1 MKRRPDIWM
10 WGTLWAVAGVLCLCV
25 SSVDADPFDLQAA
38 VDAAEPGS
46 TVRVPAGTYPGTLVI
61 GRSLELVAEPGVT
74 IEGGDQGDVVKIEA
88 PDVTLRG
95 FTIRGTGK
103 SLDREN
109 AGITVLAPRATIEDN
124 VFEDVLFG
132 IYLKK
137 APGSVIRGNR
147 IGGKDLPIPRRG
159 DGIRLW
165 YSPNC
170 VVEQNT
176 VHNSRDV
183 VIWFSNNTMIR
194 ENKVTGGRYG
204 LHFMYC
210 DDTVLDGN
218 NLEGNSVG
226 AFLMY
231 SRRLVIKNNRFV
243 HNRGP
248 SGYGVGLKEVDGV
261 EARDNLLAGNRIGI
275 YFDNSPASVDL
286 FQHFTRN
293 VVAYNDIGLAFM
305 PSIERNI
312 FTDNNFIE
320 NVEQVAVFG
329 SGQLKY
335 NRFAVAGRGNFW
347 SDYTGFDLDG
357 DEIGDV
363 SYKAQSLFENLMD
376 REPKLRLFLFSPVQ
390 QAVELAAKAV
400 PTFRP
405 PVKITDPAPLMN
417 PVPVT
422 TSASKPPP
430 AWPTT
435 TASVVLL
442 LSASG
447 LLMCGM
453 TGTLARPSAAA
464 GPTSM
469 TPKPRHDQPGQT
481 TRPILSAKRITKRFG
496 RLTAVKDFDLDLRPG
511 EAVALWGPNGAGK
524 TTAMRCMLGL
534 IRCKGSIAISGFD
547 VRTRPKDAKRCVGY
561 VPQELAFYDDWRA
574 GELLGF
580 FAKIKRVDRDRVSA
594 VLAEVGLT
602 EHAAKRVGELSGGMK
617 QRLALAA
624 ALLADPPVLMLDE
637 LTANLD
643 AAARD
648 SFLNLLC
655 RQRDIGKAILF
666 TSHRLRE
673 VETLADRVLVMEC
686 GEVVTTCDPRKLA
699 EAIGLKSSLRL
710 WIEQD
715 RLDDAVAQLHADGF
729 EADRNGQTVHVM
741 VRPDEKGKPLAALSA
756 AGIGVRDFEIDSND
770 NGSSRRR
777 PEQGGTP

>member
-1 MKRRPDIWM
+1 MKCRPDIRM
-10 WGTLWAVAGVLCLCV
+10 LGLLLAIWGVAGLCA
-25 SSVDADPFDLQAA
+25 SSVDGGSFDLQAA
-38 VDAAEPGS
+38 VDNAESG
-46 TVRVPAGTYPGTLVI
+46 TTIHVPAGTYPGPLVI
-61 GRSLELVAEPGVT
+61 NQSVILVADPGT
-74 IEGGDQGDVVKIEA
+74 IIQGDGQGDVVQVHA

-109 AGITVLAPRATIEDN
+109 AGVTVLAPRVLIEDN
-124 VFEDVLFG
+124 DFEDVLFG

-137 APGSVIRGNR
+137 AHDSVIRNNR
-147 IGGKDLPIPRRG
+147 IGGKDLPLPRRG

-165 YSPNC
+165 YSPNSL
-170 VVEQNT
+170 VEQNT
-176 VHNSRDV
+176 VSNSRDV
-183 VIWFSNNTMIR
+183 VIWFSNNTTIR
-194 ENKVTGGRYG
+194 DNTVTHGRYG

-210 DDTVLDGN
+210 DDTVLIGN
-218 NLEGNSVG
+218 HLEGNSVG

-231 SRRLVIKNNRFV
+231 SRRLVIKDNRFIRN
-243 HNRGP
+243 HGP

-261 EARDNLLAGNRIGI
+261 DSENNLFAGNRIGI
-275 YFDNSPASVDL
+275 YFDNSPASVDMV
-286 FQHFTRN
+286 QHFTSN

-305 PSIERNI
+305 PSIERNV

-320 NVEQVAVFG
+320 NVEQVAVLG
-329 SGQLKY
+329 SGKLKK
-335 NRFAVAGRGNFW
+335 NRFTVDGRGNYW

-357 DEIGDV
+357 DGIGDI

-405 PVKITDPAPLMN
+405 PVKITDEAPLMQ
-417 PVPVT
+417 PVAVT
-422 TSASKPPP
+422 ISVGSEPP

-435 TASVVLL
+435 TASLVLL

-453 TGTLARPSAAA
+453 TGTLARPSADASLV
-464 GPTSM
+464 SM
-469 TPKPRHDQPGQT
+469 TPQAHTDQPEEAT
-481 TRPILSAKRITKRFG
+481 KPILSAQRITKRFG
-496 RLTAVKDFDLDLRPG
+496 RLTAVKELDLRLRPG

-524 TTAMRCMLGL
+524 TTALRCMLGL
-534 IRCKGSIAISGFD
+534 IRCKGAVSINGFD
-547 VRTRPKDAKRCVGY
+547 VRRQPKKAKRCVGY

-574 GELLGF
+574 RELLGF
-580 FAKIKRVDRDRVSA
+580 FAKIKRIGRDRVSA

-602 EHAAKRVGELSGGMK
+602 EHASKYVGELSGGMK

-624 ALLADPPVLMLDE
+624 AMLADPPVLMLDE

-643 AAARD
+643 AAARE

-655 RQRDIGKAILF
+655 RQRDIGKAIVF

-673 VETLADRVLVMEC
+673 VETLADRVLVMER
-686 GEVVTTCDPRKLA
+686 GEVVTTCEPRKLA
-699 EAIGLKSSLRL
+699 EVLGLKSSLRL
-710 WIEQD
+710 WIEMD
-715 RLDDAVAQLHADGF
+715 RLDDAVSQLRTEGF
-729 EADRNGQTVHVM
+729 EADRNGKTVSVK
-741 VRPDEKGKPLAALSA
+741 VRPDEKGKPLDALLA
-756 AGIGVRDFEIDSND
+756 AGIGVRDFEIDSNES
-770 NGSSRRR
+770 GSQGRRV
-777 PEQGGTP
+777 EQGGKR

>member
-1 MKRRPDIWM
+1 MKYRQDIWV
-10 WGTLWAVAGVLCLCV
+10 WGWLLAVVGVVDLCA
-25 SSVDADPFDLQAA
+25 SPVDAGSFNLQRV
-38 VDAAEPGS
+38 VDAAKSGD
-46 TVRVPAGTYPGTLVI
+46 TICVPAGTYPGPLLINQSVQLI
-61 GRSLELVAEPGVT
+61 AEPGT
-74 IEGGDQGDVVKIEA
+74 IIQGDGKGDVVQIHA

-109 AGITVLAPRATIEDN
+109 AGITVLAPRVTIEDS
-124 VFEDVLFG
+124 VLEDVLFG

-137 APGSVIRGNR
+137 AHDSVIRNNR
-147 IGGKDLPIPRRG
+147 IGGKDLPVARRG

-165 YSPNC
+165 YSPNS
-170 VVEQNT
+170 VVENNT
-176 VHNSRDV
+176 VDNSRDV

-194 ENKVTGGRYG
+194 NNTVTHGRYG

-210 DDTVLDGN
+210 DDTVLIGN
-218 NLEGNSVG
+218 HLEDNSVG

-231 SRRLVIKNNRFV
+231 SRRLVLKDNRFIRN
-243 HNRGP
+243 HGP

-261 EARDNLLAGNRIGI
+261 EAQNNLFAGNRIGL
-275 YFDNSPASVDL
+275 YFDNSPASIDMV
-286 FQHFTRN
+286 QHFTRN

-312 FTDNNFIE
+312 FTENNLIE
-320 NVEQVAVFG
+320 NVEQVAVLG
-329 SGQLKY
+329 SGQLK
-335 NRFAVAGRGNFW
+335 NNKFTVDGRGNFW
-347 SDYTGFDLDG
+347 SDYNGFDLDSDG
-357 DEIGDV
+357 IGDI

-405 PVKITDPAPLMN
+405 PVKITDQAPLMH
-417 PVPVT
+417 PASVT
-422 TSASKPPP
+422 LSSGNEPP

-435 TASVVLL
+435 TASLVLL

-447 LLMCGM
+447 LLMCGI

-464 GPTSM
+464 GPIPM
-469 TPKPRHDQPGQT
+469 KPRPRNDQPEQAT
-481 TRPILSAKRITKRFG
+481 KPILSAGCITKRFG

-511 EAVALWGPNGAGK
+511 EAVGLWGPNGAGK

-534 IRCKGSIAISGFD
+534 IRCKGTVTINGFD
-547 VRTRPKDAKRCVGY
+547 VRKRPKHAKRCVGY

-574 GELLGF
+574 KELLGF
-580 FAKIKRVDRDRVSA
+580 FAKIKRVDRNRVTA

-648 SFLNLLC
+648 SFLGLLC
-655 RQRDIGKAILF
+655 KQRDAGKAILF

-686 GEVVTTCDPRKLA
+686 GEVVTTCKPRKLA
-699 EAIGLKSSLRL
+699 EALGLKSSLRL
-710 WIEQD
+710 WIDKDQ
-715 RLDDAVAQLHADGF
+715 LDDAVEQLRTDGF
-729 EADRNGQTVHVM
+729 ETDRNGQTVNVK
-741 VRPDEKGKPLAALSA
+741 VRPDEKGKPLASLSSVK
-756 AGIGVRDFEIDSND
+756 IDVRDFEIDSND
-770 NGSSRRR
+770 NGSPSRRT
-777 PEQGGTP
+777 EQGGTQ